1 MSPDPDYFNQ
11 GSQQEIEVI
20 DIPNS
25 PNNHNGNENKIPDN
39 VAPGEVLN
47 NNTFVPKMYYF
58 TADCPVYEN
67 PKKKAIGTLGANV
80 RLKITDMV
88 IYKGKKFGFSKNR
101 KLWLELPEKPCK

>member
-1 MSPDPDYFNQ
+1 MTPDPDYFNQ

-20 DIPNS
+20 DIPN
-25 PNNHNGNENKIPDN
+25 GDGNKIPDN

-47 NNTFVPKMYYF
+47 NNTNNTFVAKMYYF
-58 TADCPVYEN
+58 TDDCPVYEN

-88 IYKGKKFGFSKNR
+88 IYKGKKYGFSKNR